1 MEDIKLIAAIV
12 SLAPGY
18 NISIGGGL
26 DITRL
31 DENIFSVTFPES
43 DNMDSDIKEKR
54 FKDAESAAKF
64 FEQKRQA
71 LKIGDDF
78 LTEDDEE

>member
-1 MEDIKLIAAIV
+1 MEDIKLIAAVV

-31 DENIFSVTFPES
+31 DENIFSVTFPE
-43 DNMDSDIKEKR
+43 
-54 FKDAESAAKF
+54 
-64 FEQKRQA
+64 
-71 LKIGDDF
+71 
-78 LTEDDEE
+78 